1 MKTEMKSSLKLFM
14 RPFLVVLGFM
24 LLYALVHAVLGFYGE
39 KDSASI
45 SQNLEKTEIE
55 RQNSALSPKQEE
67 ANTTTTATE
76 ENPTK
81 DSPLPLET
89 ATQKQ
94 ENKQEI
100 KQETKQENKQETKQ
114 ENKQET
120 KQENKQETKQEN
132 KQETKQENKQE
143 TKQEQEKENE
153 PKQNSASS
161 VQNNQ
166 KTPTTPTIGKKP
178 LEYKVA
184 VSGVN
189 VRAFPSTKGKI
200 LGSLAKDKSVKVL
213 EIQNDWAK
221 IEFSNET
228 KGYVFLKLLKKAE

>member
-1 MKTEMKSSLKLFM
+1 MVGMKTEMRSSLKLFV

-24 LLYALVHAVLGFYGE
+24 LLYALAHAALGFYVE
-39 KDSASI
+39 KGNASI

-67 ANTTTTATE
+67 ANTATTATE

-81 DSPLPLET
+81 DPLLPLET

-94 ENKQEI
+94 E
-100 KQETKQENKQETKQ
+100 T
-114 ENKQET
+114 
-120 KQENKQETKQEN
+120 
-132 KQETKQENKQE
+132 KQE

-153 PKQNSASS
+153 SKQNSALPI
-161 VQNNQ
+161 QNNQ
-166 KTPTTPTIGKKP
+166 KTLSTPTIGKKP
-178 LEYKVA
+178 LEYKAA
-184 VSGVN
+184 VNSVN

-200 LGSLAKDKSVKVL
+200 LGSLAKNKSVKVL

>member
-1 MKTEMKSSLKLFM
+1 M
-14 RPFLVVLGFM
+14 
-24 LLYALVHAVLGFYGE
+24 LYALVHAALGFYGE

-55 RQNSALSPKQEE
+55 RQNSTLSPKQEE
-67 ANTTTTATE
+67 TNTTTTATE

-89 ATQKQ
+89 PTQEK
-94 ENKQEI
+94 EN
-100 KQETKQENKQETKQ
+100 KQENKQET
-114 ENKQET
+114 
-120 KQENKQETKQEN
+120 
-132 KQETKQENKQE
+132 KQE

-153 PKQNSASS
+153 SKQNSASPT
-161 VQNNQ
+161 QNHQ
-166 KTPTTPTIGKKP
+166 KTLSTPTIGKKP
-178 LEYKVA
+178 LEYKAA
-184 VSGVN
+184 VNSVN

-200 LGSLAKDKSVKVL
+200 LGSLAKNKSVKVL

>member
-1 MKTEMKSSLKLFM
+1 MKSSLKLFI

-39 KDSASI
+39 KDSVQI
-45 SQNLEKTEIE
+45 NQNLEKTEIE
-55 RQNSALSPKQEE
+55 RQNSVLSPKQEE
-67 ANTTTTATE
+67 TNTTTTATE

-89 ATQKQ
+89 PTQ
-94 ENKQEI
+94 
-100 KQETKQENKQETKQ
+100 
-114 ENKQET
+114 
-120 KQENKQETKQEN
+120 

-153 PKQNSASS
+153 PKQNSASPT
-161 VQNNQ
+161 QNNQ
-166 KTPTTPTIGKKP
+166 KTLSTPTIGKKP

-200 LGSLAKDKSVKVL
+200 LGLLLKNKSVKVL
-213 EIQNDWAK
+213 EIQNDWAE
-221 IEFSNET
+221 IEFSNKT

>member
-24 LLYALVHAVLGFYGE
+24 LLYALAHAALGFYAK
-39 KDSASI
+39 KDSAC
-45 SQNLEKTEIE
+45 QNLEKTEIE
-55 RQNSALSPKQEE
+55 RQNSALPPKQEE
-67 ANTTTTATE
+67 ANTATTATE
-76 ENPTK
+76 ENPAK

-89 ATQKQ
+89 PTQ
-94 ENKQEI
+94 
-100 KQETKQENKQETKQ
+100 
-114 ENKQET
+114 
-120 KQENKQETKQEN
+120 
-132 KQETKQENKQE
+132 KQENKQE

-153 PKQNSASS
+153 PKQNSVSPT
-161 VQNNQ
+161 QNNQ

-184 VSGVN
+184 VNSVN

-200 LGSLAKDKSVKVL
+200 LGSLLKNKSVKVL

-221 IEFSNET
+221 IEFSNQT

>member
-1 MKTEMKSSLKLFM
+1 MKTEMKSSLKLFV

-24 LLYALVHAVLGFYGE
+24 LLYALVHAALGFYGE

-67 ANTTTTATE
+67 TNTTTTATE

-89 ATQKQ
+89 PTQ
-94 ENKQEI
+94 
-100 KQETKQENKQETKQ
+100 
-114 ENKQET
+114 
-120 KQENKQETKQEN
+120 
-132 KQETKQENKQE
+132 KQENKQE

-153 PKQNSASS
+153 PKQNSTSPA
-161 VQNNQ
+161 QNNQ
-166 KTPTTPTIGKKP
+166 KTPTTPTIEKKP
-178 LEYKVA
+178 LEYKAA
-184 VSGVN
+184 VNSVN

-200 LGSLAKDKSVKVL
+200 LGSLAKNKSVKVL

>member
-24 LLYALVHAVLGFYGE
+24 LLYALAHATLGFYAK
-39 KDSASI
+39 KDSVSI

-67 ANTTTTATE
+67 ANTATTTTE

-81 DSPLPLET
+81 DPLLPLET
-89 ATQKQ
+89 TTQEK
-94 ENKQEI
+94 EN
-100 KQETKQENKQETKQ
+100 
-114 ENKQET
+114 
-120 KQENKQETKQEN
+120 
-132 KQETKQENKQE
+132 
-143 TKQEQEKENE
+143 KQEQEKENE
-153 PKQNSASS
+153 PKQDSVSP
-161 VQNNQ
+161 VQNDQ
-166 KTPTTPTIGKKP
+166 KAPTTPLMGKKP

-200 LGSLAKDKSVKVL
+200 IGSLARDKSVKVL

-221 IEFSNET
+221 IEFSNKT

>member
-1 MKTEMKSSLKLFM
+1 MKSSLKLFV

-24 LLYALVHAVLGFYGE
+24 LLYALAHAALGFYGE

-55 RQNSALSPKQEE
+55 RQNSALSLKQEE

-94 ENKQEI
+94 E
-100 KQETKQENKQETKQ
+100 
-114 ENKQET
+114 
-120 KQENKQETKQEN
+120 
-132 KQETKQENKQE
+132 
-143 TKQEQEKENE
+143 TKQEQEKENK
-153 PKQNSASS
+153 PKQNSAPPI
-161 VQNNQ
+161 QNHQ
-166 KTPTTPTIGKKP
+166 KTLSTPTIRKKP

-228 KGYVFLKLLKKAE
+228 KGYVFVKLLKKAE

>member
-1 MKTEMKSSLKLFM
+1 MKSSLKLFM
-14 RPFLVVLGFM
+14 RPLLVVLAFM
-24 LLYALVHAVLGFYGE
+24 LLYALAHAALGFYVK
-39 KDSASI
+39 KDSAPI

-67 ANTTTTATE
+67 ANTATTATE

-89 ATQKQ
+89 AAQEQ

-100 KQETKQENKQETKQ
+100 
-114 ENKQET
+114 
-120 KQENKQETKQEN
+120 
-132 KQETKQENKQE
+132 
-143 TKQEQEKENE
+143 KQEQEKENE
-153 PKQNSASS
+153 PKQNSISPI
-161 VQNNQ
+161 QNHQ
-166 KTPTTPTIGKKP
+166 KTLSTSTMGKKP

-200 LGSLAKDKSVKVL
+200 LGLLLKNKSVKVL
-213 EIQNDWAK
+213 EIQNDWAE
-221 IEFSNET
+221 IEFSNKT

>member
-14 RPFLVVLGFM
+14 QPLLVVLAFM
-24 LLYALVHAVLGFYGE
+24 LLYALAHAVLGFYAK
-39 KDSASI
+39 KDSAPI
-45 SQNLEKTEIE
+45 SPNLEKTETE

-81 DSPLPLET
+81 DPPLPLET
-89 ATQKQ
+89 AVQ
-94 ENKQEI
+94 EK
-100 KQETKQENKQETKQ
+100 ETKQENKQETKQ
-114 ENKQET
+114 ER
-120 KQENKQETKQEN
+120 
-132 KQETKQENKQE
+132 
-143 TKQEQEKENE
+143 EKENE
-153 PKQNSASS
+153 SKQNSVSPT
-161 VQNNQ
+161 QNHQ
-166 KTPTTPTIGKKP
+166 KTPTAPTMGKKP

-200 LGSLAKDKSVKVL
+200 LGLLLKNKSVKVL
-213 EIQNDWAK
+213 EIQNDWAE
-221 IEFSNET
+221 IEFSNKT

>member
-1 MKTEMKSSLKLFM
+1 MKTSLKLFM

-24 LLYALVHAVLGFYGE
+24 LLYALVHAALGFYAK
-39 KDSASI
+39 KDSVQI
-45 SQNLEKTEIE
+45 NQNLEKTETE
-55 RQNSALSPKQEE
+55 RQNSALSPKEE
-67 ANTTTTATE
+67 SNATTTATE

-81 DSPLPLET
+81 DTAPPLET
-89 ATQKQ
+89 TVQKQ
-94 ENKQEI
+94 E
-100 KQETKQENKQETKQ
+100 T
-114 ENKQET
+114 
-120 KQENKQETKQEN
+120 
-132 KQETKQENKQE
+132 KQE

-153 PKQNSASS
+153 PKQNSVSPI
-161 VQNNQ
+161 QNNQ

-200 LGSLAKDKSVKVL
+200 LGSLAKNKSVKVL

>member
-1 MKTEMKSSLKLFM
+1 MVGMKTEMKSSLKLFM

-24 LLYALVHAVLGFYGE
+24 LLYALVHAALGFYAK

-45 SQNLEKTEIE
+45 NQNLEKTEIE
-55 RQNSALSPKQEE
+55 RQNSTLSPKQEE

-81 DSPLPLET
+81 DPPLPLET
-89 ATQKQ
+89 PTQKQ
-94 ENKQEI
+94 E
-100 KQETKQENKQETKQ
+100 T
-114 ENKQET
+114 
-120 KQENKQETKQEN
+120 
-132 KQETKQENKQE
+132 KQE

-153 PKQNSASS
+153 PKQNSASPI
-161 VQNNQ
+161 QNHQ
-166 KTPTTPTIGKKP
+166 KTLSTPTIGKKP

-200 LGSLAKDKSVKVL
+200 LGLLLKNKSVKVL
-213 EIQNDWAK
+213 EIQNDWAE
-221 IEFSNET
+221 IEFSHET

>member
-24 LLYALVHAVLGFYGE
+24 LLYALAHAALGFYGE

-45 SQNLEKTEIE
+45 SQNLEKSEIE
-55 RQNSALSPKQEE
+55 RQNSTLSPKQEE
-67 ANTTTTATE
+67 TNTTTTATE

-89 ATQKQ
+89 PTQKQ
-94 ENKQEI
+94 E
-100 KQETKQENKQETKQ
+100 T
-114 ENKQET
+114 
-120 KQENKQETKQEN
+120 
-132 KQETKQENKQE
+132 KQE

-153 PKQNSASS
+153 SKQNSASPA
-161 VQNNQ
+161 QNNQ
-166 KTPTTPTIGKKP
+166 KTPITPTIGKKP
-178 LEYKVA
+178 LEYKAA
-184 VSGVN
+184 VNSVN

-200 LGSLAKDKSVKVL
+200 LGSLAKNKSVKVL

>member
-24 LLYALVHAVLGFYGE
+24 LLYALVHAALGFYAK

-55 RQNSALSPKQEE
+55 RQNSVLSPKQEE

-94 ENKQEI
+94 ENKQE
-100 KQETKQENKQETKQ
+100 
-114 ENKQET
+114 
-120 KQENKQETKQEN
+120 
-132 KQETKQENKQE
+132 TKQENKQE

-153 PKQNSASS
+153 SKQNSASLI
-161 VQNNQ
+161 QNHQ
-166 KTPTTPTIGKKP
+166 KTLSTPTIEKKP
-178 LEYKVA
+178 LEYKTA

-200 LGSLAKDKSVKVL
+200 LGSLAKNKSVKVL

>member
-1 MKTEMKSSLKLFM
+1 MKSSLKLFV
-14 RPFLVVLGFM
+14 RPFLVVLAFM
-24 LLYALVHAVLGFYGE
+24 LLYALMHAMLGFYVK
-39 KDSASI
+39 KDSAPI
-45 SQNLEKTEIE
+45 NPNIEKTEIE

-81 DSPLPLET
+81 DTVPPLET
-89 ATQKQ
+89 TAQ
-94 ENKQEI
+94 EK
-100 KQETKQENKQETKQ
+100 ET
-114 ENKQET
+114 
-120 KQENKQETKQEN
+120 
-132 KQETKQENKQE
+132 KQE

-153 PKQNSASS
+153 SKQDSVSP

-166 KTPTTPTIGKKP
+166 KTPTTPLMGKKP

-200 LGSLAKDKSVKVL
+200 LGLLLKNKSVKVL
-213 EIQNDWAK
+213 EIQNDWAE
-221 IEFSNET
+221 IEFSNKT

>member
-24 LLYALVHAVLGFYGE
+24 LLYALAHVALGSYGE

-45 SQNLEKTEIE
+45 SQNLEKTKIE

-67 ANTTTTATE
+67 ANTATTATE

-89 ATQKQ
+89 PTQ
-94 ENKQEI
+94 
-100 KQETKQENKQETKQ
+100 
-114 ENKQET
+114 
-120 KQENKQETKQEN
+120 
-132 KQETKQENKQE
+132 KQENKQE

-153 PKQNSASS
+153 SKQNSVSPI
-161 VQNNQ
+161 QNNQ

-178 LEYKVA
+178 LEYKAA

>member
-1 MKTEMKSSLKLFM
+1 MKTEMKSSLKLFV

-24 LLYALVHAVLGFYGE
+24 LLYALAHAVLGFYGE

-45 SQNLEKTEIE
+45 SQNLEKTEME

-67 ANTTTTATE
+67 TNTTTTATE

-89 ATQKQ
+89 ATQEKENKQ
-94 ENKQEI
+94 ENKQ
-100 KQETKQENKQETKQ
+100 
-114 ENKQET
+114 
-120 KQENKQETKQEN
+120 
-132 KQETKQENKQE
+132 
-143 TKQEQEKENE
+143 ENE
-153 PKQNSASS
+153 PKQNSASPAQS
-161 VQNNQ
+161 NQ
-166 KTPTTPTIGKKP
+166 KTLSTPTIGKKP
-178 LEYKVA
+178 LEYKAA
-184 VSGVN
+184 VNSVN

-200 LGSLAKDKSVKVL
+200 LGSLAKNKSVKVL
-213 EIQNDWAK
+213 EIQNDWAE

>member
-1 MKTEMKSSLKLFM
+1 MKSSLKLFV

-24 LLYALVHAVLGFYGE
+24 LLYALVHAALGFYGE

-67 ANTTTTATE
+67 ANTATTATE

-81 DSPLPLET
+81 DSLLPLET
-89 ATQKQ
+89 PTQ
-94 ENKQEI
+94 
-100 KQETKQENKQETKQ
+100 
-114 ENKQET
+114 
-120 KQENKQETKQEN
+120 
-132 KQETKQENKQE
+132 KQENKQE

-153 PKQNSASS
+153 PKQNSASP
-161 VQNNQ
+161 VQNHQ

-200 LGSLAKDKSVKVL
+200 LGSLAKNKSVKVL